1 MSAFRIRH
9 LEPRD
14 AADLQDLASDPS
26 VYGNTLQLPFPSA
39 ATMAARM
46 DKLLC
51 DGRYQLVC
59 ETAEGRV
66 VGSAGLWRLSE
77 SRLDHIAGFG
87 INVHR
92 DWQGRGVG
100 KLLTA
105 ALLDLADN
113 CLGLERIELM
123 VYADNLRA
131 QALYR
136 RFGFVEEA
144 RLRAHSFRA
153 GAYHDTLLMG
163 RLRHDVRG

>member
-14 AADLQDLASDPS
+14 AADLQELASDPS
-26 VYGNTLQLPFPSA
+26 VYGNTLQLPFPSS

-46 DKLLC
+46 GKLLC
-51 DGRYQLVC
+51 AGRYQLVC
-59 ETAEGRV
+59 EAADGKV
-66 VGSAGLWRLSE
+66 VGSAGLWRVGAPGSG
-77 SRLDHIAGFG
+77 HVAGFG

-105 ALLDLADN
+105 ALLDWADN
-113 CLGLERIELM
+113 WLDLTRIELT

-136 RFGFVEEA
+136 HFGFVEEA
-144 RLRAHSFRA
+144 RMRAHSLRN
-153 GAYHDTLLMG
+153 GAYCDVLAMG
-163 RLRHDVRG
+163 RLRHGVHA